1 MQYLLTEDE
10 FKDRVHKDEVVKRD
24 NALAAAREKLL
35 LLAGFGSSDGLGPAM
50 EYRIKSSG
58 LGPATYGNCERCGK
72 QCPCHY
78 MQQWRQQGQ
87 IRRGW
92 ASAGFGHVEC
102 LRTGPWVDAPVTHDA
117 RA

>member
-1 MQYLLTEDE
+1 MTNDATAPAQPAPLLG
-10 FKDRVHKDEVVKRD
+10 
-24 NALAAAREKLL
+24 L
-35 LLAGFGSSDGLGPAM
+35 GSSDLLGPM
-50 EYRIKSSG
+50 VEYRIKSSG
-58 LGPATYGNCERCGK
+58 LGPATYGACERCGK

-78 MQQWRQQGQ
+78 MQQYRKQGQ

-92 ASAGFGHVEC
+92 ASAGFGHVDC